1 MGSRSSDQLGIGRV
15 ERHQESVAAALWRAV
30 EGANEGPPRK
40 PAASPGLRR
49 QARLA
54 GSAGRHR
61 GGLGCLLQ
69 AAIRDAWR
77 AMSNGVYTIPSFV
90 AHLTQMMMAMPMAE
104 HAALEAA
111 AVIVETEARRGL
123 GTHDYHSPPPPPS
136 TILSKATRA
145 RPGPGTREN

>member
-1 MGSRSSDQLGIGRV
+1 MRSRSSDQLGIGRV
-15 ERHQESVAAALWRAV
+15 ERHQESVAAALWRA
-30 EGANEGPPRK
+30 GGCAHEGPPPK
-40 PAASPGLRR
+40 PAALPGLRR

-123 GTHDYHSPPPPPS
+123 GPPHYHLPPPS
-136 TILSKATRA
+136 PPTIVRKATGDP
-145 RPGPGTREN
+145 PGPETREN